1 MLQRSRQRAKD
12 MSASDFLKAGGKGAV
27 ALLAMVGVGNLMN
40 DVSGLLKSE
49 QSQVALLKQG
59 QLMMDSAPTP
69 WKKFA
74 SSPDAYPTVIVV
86 QNVATKFR
94 EFDIIPFLE
103 EHSEVFGNETKLT
116 KGEMLKIQS
125 MLDLRLQ
132 GALNEWLDKIGGVC
146 EEAAKQKWRNA
157 KFWSFNQA
165 LPVWPV
171 WIKERPD
178 LCRQATDAYGED
190 LEETFYDE
198 IHKVFDRIQQTTYEH
213 AFGKE
218 YTRTLENRVKK
229 NVKEIGNMLS
239 KARLNQEERE
249 FKGEIRYY
257 SEKITAFFGT
267 SGLSLGQL
275 TIVCF
280 IVVYAMYQ
288 AFLKLPSM
296 IKEYQR
302 PDQLALQFFPD
313 PPPPPPPPPPVRRNN
328 PPPQPPPARRN
339 NPPPPRAGS
348 GSNGG
353 RLTPRTGSGSN
364 GGRLTPRTGSG
375 SNGGRLTPQ
384 SGNNPPPPRTGSGS
398 NRRAPP
404 PRTGSGSNRR
414 APPPPPP
421 PPPPRAGN
429 SRQAPP
435 PRSVQN
441 ELTMGNQRGR
451 LKPFQV
457 RVLNPP
463 PVKNPRDQLMEAL
476 ERKNRQQPTL
486 RPSQDRTQRAPP
498 PPPPS
503 PPDPVAELVRRRAAT
518 GVLRRK
524 AMGVNSNNSNNE
536 WNDSNSN

>member
-313 PPPPPPPPPPVRRNN
+313 PPPPPPKWYLV
-328 PPPQPPPARRN
+328 
-339 NPPPPRAGS
+339 AGLATS
-348 GSNGG
+348 PG
-353 RLTPRTGSGSN
+353 LP
-364 GGRLTPRTGSG
+364 
-375 SNGGRLTPQ
+375 
-384 SGNNPPPPRTGSGS
+384 
-398 NRRAPP
+398 
-404 PRTGSGSNRR
+404 
-414 APPPPPP
+414 APPPP
-421 PPPPRAGN
+421 
-429 SRQAPP
+429 
-435 PRSVQN
+435 
-441 ELTMGNQRGR
+441 
-451 LKPFQV
+451 K
-457 RVLNPP
+457 
-463 PVKNPRDQLMEAL
+463 
-476 ERKNRQQPTL
+476 
-486 RPSQDRTQRAPP
+486 
-498 PPPPS
+498 
-503 PPDPVAELVRRRAAT
+503 PPDALD
-518 GVLRRK
+518 G
-524 AMGVNSNNSNNE
+524 
-536 WNDSNSN
+536 